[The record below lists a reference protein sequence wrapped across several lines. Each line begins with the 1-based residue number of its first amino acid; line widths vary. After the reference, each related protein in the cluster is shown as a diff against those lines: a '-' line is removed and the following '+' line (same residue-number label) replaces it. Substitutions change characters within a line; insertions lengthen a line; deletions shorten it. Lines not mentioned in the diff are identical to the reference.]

1 MKVVIDTN
9 VFISSFFGGK
19 PREVIQ
25 LWMQQYLT
33 LCLSKDILDEYLE
46 VLARLNLD
54 ATLMAE
60 LMSFLSKGHNL
71 VFTRKTPI
79 VTIVENDPDDNKFIE
94 CAMAL
99 GAQVIIT
106 GDNHLLEV
114 GEYNGISI
122 ITPADFL
129 SQKEWGKGG
138 DG

>member
-9 VFISSFFGGK
+9 VFVSSFFGGK
-19 PREVIQ
+19 PREVIR

-46 VLARLNLD
+46 VLARLDLD
-54 ATLMAE
+54 ETLMAE
-60 LMSFLSKGHNL
+60 LMSFLSKGYNL

-79 VTIVENDPDDNKFIE
+79 VTIVEKDPDDNKFIE
-94 CAMAL
+94 CALAL
-99 GAQVIIT
+99 EAKFIIT

-114 GEYNGISI
+114 GEYNGIKI
-122 ITPADFL
+122 LTPAEFL
-129 SQKEWGKGG
+129 SQKEWEKYG